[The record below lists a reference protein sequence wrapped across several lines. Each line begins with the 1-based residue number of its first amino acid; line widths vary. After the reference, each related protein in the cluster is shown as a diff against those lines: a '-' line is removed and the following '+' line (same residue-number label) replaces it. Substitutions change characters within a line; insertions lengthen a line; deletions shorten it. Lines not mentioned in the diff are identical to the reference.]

1 MVRQLAKVLVV
12 ELLEWDAR
20 SYDALPLPHKR
31 WGPAAI
37 ARLRLAGGE
46 TVADLGAG
54 TGRDAAE
61 LLTALPRGRVLAID
75 GSQQMLAQL
84 RERLA
89 RQLDRVQVLQADLRE
104 PLPVTEP
111 VDAVL
116 SVATLHWL
124 PDHAQVF
131 SSVAGM
137 LRPGGQ
143 FVAEAGGEGN
153 IATVRAA
160 LAELGAD
167 DGKDIWNFAGAGET
181 RDRLAAAGFTGI
193 EAGLVPDPARFES
206 ADQLEAFLATVVL
219 GAHLRDLPAA
229 ERRPF
234 VRAVAG
240 RLDEPVVDYVRLQ
253 IRAVRAADEPHGP
266 ADQPDHPPRPAR

>member
-1 MVRQLAKVLVV
+1 M

-54 TGRDAAE
+54 TGRDAE
-61 LLTALPRGRVLAID
+61 QLLTALPRGRVLAID

-84 RERLA
+84 NDRLA
-89 RQLDRVQVLQADLRE
+89 GQLDRLRVLQADLRE

-124 PDHAQVF
+124 PDHTQVF

-153 IATVRAA
+153 IAGVREA
-160 LAELGAD
+160 LAGLGAD
-167 DGKDIWNFAGAGET
+167 DGKDIWNFAGAAET
-181 RDRLAAAGFTGI
+181 RERLAAAGFTSI
-193 EAGLVPDPARFES
+193 EVGLVPDPAHFES
-206 ADQLEAFLATVVL
+206 ADQIEAFLATVVL
-219 GAHLRDLPAA
+219 GAHLRDLPPAG
-229 ERRPF
+229 RRPF
-234 VRAVAG
+234 VRAVAA
-240 RLDEPVVDYVRLQ
+240 RLEAPVIDYVRLQ
-253 IRAVRAADEPHGP
+253 ISAVRAVEA
-266 ADQPDHPPRPAR
+266 PRR

>member
-1 MVRQLAKVLVV
+1 V
-12 ELLEWDAR
+12 ELLDWDAR

-37 ARLRLAGGE
+37 ARLRLAGDE

-54 TGRDAAE
+54 TGRDAGQ
-61 LLTALPRGRVLAID
+61 LLAALPRGRVLAID

-89 RQLDRVQVLQADLRE
+89 GQLDRVQVLEADLRE

-131 SSVAGM
+131 GSVAGL

-160 LAELGAD
+160 LAGLGAD
-167 DGKDIWNFAGAGET
+167 DGQDLWNFAGEAET
-181 RDRLAAAGFTGI
+181 RDRLAAAGFTSI
-193 EAGLVPDPARFES
+193 EVGLVPDPARFES

-229 ERRPF
+229 ERWPF
-234 VRAVAG
+234 AAGVAA
-240 RLDEPVVDYVRLQ
+240 RLDAPVVDYVRLQ
-253 IRAVRAADEPHGP
+253 IRATRSSAT
-266 ADQPDHPPRPAR
+266 

>member
-1 MVRQLAKVLVV
+1 M
-12 ELLEWDAR
+12 ELLEWDAK

-31 WGPAAI
+31 WGPSAI
-37 ARLRLAGGE
+37 ARLRLAGDE

-54 TGRDAAE
+54 TGRDAGQ
-61 LLTALPRGRVLAID
+61 LLSVLPRGRVLAID

-89 RQLDRVQVLQADLRE
+89 GQLDRIQVLQADLRE
-104 PLPVTEP
+104 PLPAIQP

-131 SSVAGM
+131 GSVARL

-143 FVAEAGGEGN
+143 FVAEAGGAGN
-153 IATVRAA
+153 IDMVRAA
-160 LAELGAD
+160 LAALGAD
-167 DGKDIWNFAGAGET
+167 DGQDIWNFAGPAET
-181 RDRLAAAGFTGI
+181 RERLAAAGFSDI
-193 EAGLVPDPARFES
+193 DVGLVPDPARFDS
-206 ADQLEAFLATVVL
+206 AGQLEAFLATVVL
-219 GAHLRDLPAA
+219 GAHLRDLPPE

-240 RLDEPVVDYVRLQ
+240 RLAEPVVDYVRLQ
-253 IRAVRAADEPHGP
+253 IRATRAP
-266 ADQPDHPPRPAR
+266 ADRPGPSGG

>member
-1 MVRQLAKVLVV
+1 M

-31 WGPAAI
+31 WGPATI
-37 ARLRLAGGE
+37 ARLRLAGDE

-54 TGRDAAE
+54 TGRDGQQ
-61 LLTALPRGRVLAID
+61 LLTVLPRGRVLAID

-84 RERLA
+84 RDRLGG
-89 RQLDRVQVLQADLRE
+89 QLDRVQVLQADLRE
-104 PLPVTEP
+104 PLPPTEP
-111 VDAVL
+111 VNAVL

-131 SSVAGM
+131 GSVARM

-143 FVAEAGGEGN
+143 FVAEAGGLGN
-153 IATVRAA
+153 IGAIREA
-160 LAELGAD
+160 LAGLGAG

-181 RDRLAAAGFTGI
+181 RERLAAAGFTGI
-193 EAGLVPDPARFES
+193 EVGLVPDPASFES

-219 GAHLRDLPAA
+219 GAHLRDLPPAA
-229 ERRPF
+229 RRPF
-234 VRAVAG
+234 VRAVAA

-253 IRAVRAADEPHGP
+253 IRATRGRRRLIMISRAGP
-266 ADQPDHPPRPAR
+266 

>member
-1 MVRQLAKVLVV
+1 M

-20 SYDALPLPHKR
+20 SYDALSLPHKR

-54 TGRDAAE
+54 TGRDAE
-61 LLTALPRGRVLAID
+61 QLLTALPRGRVLAID

-84 RERLA
+84 NDRLA
-89 RQLDRVQVLQADLRE
+89 GQLDRLRVLQADLRE

-124 PDHAQVF
+124 PDHTQVF
-131 SSVAGM
+131 SSVAGI

-153 IATVRAA
+153 IAGVREA
-160 LAELGAD
+160 LAGLGAD
-167 DGKDIWNFAGAGET
+167 DGKDIWNFAGAAET
-181 RDRLAAAGFTGI
+181 RERLAAAGFTSI
-193 EAGLVPDPARFES
+193 EVGLVPDPAHFES
-206 ADQLEAFLATVVL
+206 ADQIEAFLATVVL
-219 GAHLRDLPAA
+219 GAHLRDLPSA

-234 VRAVAG
+234 VRAVAA
-240 RLDEPVVDYVRLQ
+240 RLEAPVIDYVRLQ
-253 IRAVRAADEPHGP
+253 ISAVRAVEA
-266 ADQPDHPPRPAR
+266 PRR

>member
-1 MVRQLAKVLVV
+1 M

-54 TGRDAAE
+54 TGRDAE
-61 LLTALPRGRVLAID
+61 QLLTALPRGRVLAID

-84 RERLA
+84 NDRLA
-89 RQLDRVQVLQADLRE
+89 GQLDRLRVLQADLRE

-124 PDHAQVF
+124 PDHTQVF
-131 SSVAGM
+131 SSVAGI

-153 IATVRAA
+153 IAGVREA
-160 LAELGAD
+160 LAGLGAD
-167 DGKDIWNFAGAGET
+167 DGKDIWNFAGAAET
-181 RDRLAAAGFTGI
+181 RERLAAAGFTSI
-193 EAGLVPDPARFES
+193 EVGLVPDPAHFES
-206 ADQLEAFLATVVL
+206 ADQIEAFLATVVL
-219 GAHLRDLPAA
+219 GAHLRDLPSA

-234 VRAVAG
+234 VRAVAA
-240 RLDEPVVDYVRLQ
+240 RLEAPVIDYVRLQ
-253 IRAVRAADEPHGP
+253 ISAVRAVEA
-266 ADQPDHPPRPAR
+266 PRR

>member
-1 MVRQLAKVLVV
+1 M

-37 ARLRLAGGE
+37 ARLRLAGDE

-54 TGRDAAE
+54 TGRDAGQ
-61 LLTALPRGRVLAID
+61 LLAALPRGRVLAID
-75 GSQQMLAQL
+75 GSRQMLAQL

-89 RQLDRVQVLQADLRE
+89 GQLDRVRVLEADLRE

-131 SSVAGM
+131 GSVAGL

-167 DGKDIWNFAGAGET
+167 DGEDLWNFAGAAET

-193 EAGLVPDPARFES
+193 EVGLVPDPARFES

-219 GAHLRDLPAA
+219 GRAPARACPAA

-234 VRAVAG
+234 VRAVAA

-253 IRAVRAADEPHGP
+253 IRATRAAG
-266 ADQPDHPPRPAR
+266 A

>member
-1 MVRQLAKVLVV
+1 V

-54 TGRDAAE
+54 TGRDAE
-61 LLTALPRGRVLAID
+61 QLLTALPRGRVLAID

-84 RERLA
+84 NDRLA
-89 RQLDRVQVLQADLRE
+89 GQLDRLQVLQADLRE

-153 IATVRAA
+153 IAGVREA
-160 LAELGAD
+160 LAGLGAD
-167 DGKDIWNFAGAGET
+167 DGKDIWNFAGAAET
-181 RDRLAAAGFTGI
+181 RERLATAGFTSI
-193 EAGLVPDPARFES
+193 EVALVPDPAHFES
-206 ADQLEAFLATVVL
+206 ADQIEAFLATVVL
-219 GAHLRDLPAA
+219 GAHLRDLPPAG
-229 ERRPF
+229 RRPF
-234 VRAVAG
+234 VRAVAA
-240 RLDEPVVDYVRLQ
+240 RLEAPVIDYVRLQ
-253 IRAVRAADEPHGP
+253 ISAVRAAE
-266 ADQPDHPPRPAR
+266 APRR

>member
-89 RQLDRVQVLQADLRE
+89 RQLDRVQVLQSDLRE

>member
-84 RERLA
+84 RDRLA

>member
-1 MVRQLAKVLVV
+1 MPGATTRCRCRTSGGGPPPSPGSAWPGTRRWPISAPGPGGTPAQL
-12 ELLEWDAR
+12 
-20 SYDALPLPHKR
+20 
-31 WGPAAI
+31 
-37 ARLRLAGGE
+37 LA
-46 TVADLGAG
+46 
-54 TGRDAAE
+54 
-61 LLTALPRGRVLAID
+61 ALPRGRVLAID
-75 GSQQMLAQL
+75 GSRQMLAQL

-89 RQLDRVQVLQADLRE
+89 GQLDRVRVLEADLRE

-131 SSVAGM
+131 GSVAAL

-167 DGKDIWNFAGAGET
+167 DGEDLWNFAGAAQT

-193 EAGLVPDPARFES
+193 EVGLVPDPARFES
-206 ADQLEAFLATVVL
+206 ADQLEAFLATVIF

-234 VRAVAG
+234 VRAVAA

-253 IRAVRAADEPHGP
+253 IRATRAADR
-266 ADQPDHPPRPAR
+266 PPRV

>member
-1 MVRQLAKVLVV
+1 M

-20 SYDALPLPHKR
+20 SYDALSLPHKR

-54 TGRDAAE
+54 TGRDAE
-61 LLTALPRGRVLAID
+61 QLLTALPRGRVLAID

-84 RERLA
+84 NDRLA
-89 RQLDRVQVLQADLRE
+89 GQLDRLRVLQADLRE
-104 PLPVTEP
+104 PLAVTEP

-124 PDHAQVF
+124 PDHTQVF
-131 SSVAGM
+131 SSVAGI

-153 IATVRAA
+153 IAGVREA
-160 LAELGAD
+160 LAGLGAD
-167 DGKDIWNFAGAGET
+167 DGKDIWNFAGAAET
-181 RDRLAAAGFTGI
+181 RERLAAAGFTSI
-193 EAGLVPDPARFES
+193 EVGLVPDPAHFES
-206 ADQLEAFLATVVL
+206 ADQIEAFLATVVL
-219 GAHLRDLPAA
+219 GAHLRDLPSA

-234 VRAVAG
+234 VRAVAA
-240 RLDEPVVDYVRLQ
+240 RLEAPVIDYVRLQ
-253 IRAVRAADEPHGP
+253 ISAVRAVEA
-266 ADQPDHPPRPAR
+266 PRR

>member
-1 MVRQLAKVLVV
+1 M

-37 ARLRLAGGE
+37 ARLRLAGDE

-54 TGRDAAE
+54 TGRDAGQ

-89 RQLDRVQVLQADLRE
+89 GRLDRVQVVEADLRD
-104 PLPVTEP
+104 PLPVTGP

-131 SSVAGM
+131 GSVAQM

-143 FVAEAGGEGN
+143 FVAEAGGAGN
-153 IATVRAA
+153 IAAVRAV
-160 LAELGAD
+160 LAGLGAD
-167 DGKDIWNFAGAGET
+167 DGRDIWNFAGAAET
-181 RDRLAAAGFTGI
+181 RERLAAAGFTSI
-193 EAGLVPDPARFES
+193 EVGLVPDPAYFSS
-206 ADQLEAFLATVVL
+206 ADQVEAYLATVLL
-219 GAHLRDLPAA
+219 GAHLRALPPG

-234 VRAVAG
+234 VRAVAA

-253 IRAVRAADEPHGP
+253 ICATRS
-266 ADQPDHPPRPAR
+266 

>member
-1 MVRQLAKVLVV
+1 V

-54 TGRDAAE
+54 TGRDAE
-61 LLTALPRGRVLAID
+61 QLLTALPRGRVLAID

-84 RERLA
+84 NDRLA
-89 RQLDRVQVLQADLRE
+89 GQLDRLRVLQADLRE

-124 PDHAQVF
+124 PDHTQVF
-131 SSVAGM
+131 SSVAGI

-153 IATVRAA
+153 IAGVREA
-160 LAELGAD
+160 LAGLGAD
-167 DGKDIWNFAGAGET
+167 DGKDIWNFAGAAET
-181 RDRLAAAGFTGI
+181 RERLAAAGFTSI
-193 EAGLVPDPARFES
+193 EVGLVPDPAHFES
-206 ADQLEAFLATVVL
+206 ADQIEAFLATVVL
-219 GAHLRDLPAA
+219 GAHLRDLPSA

-234 VRAVAG
+234 VRAVAA
-240 RLDEPVVDYVRLQ
+240 RLEAPVIDYVRLQ
-253 IRAVRAADEPHGP
+253 ISAVRAVEA
-266 ADQPDHPPRPAR
+266 PRR